1 MYIFRER
8 ERERE
13 YNLQQQKPKLR
24 IFSIKTH
31 FWNYPKHVVFLGF
44 TKHLVLIANGLH
56 TQIKYRKCCAFQS

>member
-1 MYIFRER
+1 MIFIIPNSWTFFKMYIFRER

-13 YNLQQQKPKLR
+13 YNLQQQKPKLL

-44 TKHLVLIANGLH
+44 TKHLVN
-56 TQIKYRKCCAFQS
+56 C